1 MKTDLRLLYFISNQL
16 NIETIRKKNI
26 SKFYN
31 ILCVKIMKQMD
42 IEWNN
47 NFMALEPC
55 INGKSQVKNE
65 SKVININNENVRNR

>member
-1 MKTDLRLLYFISNQL
+1 
-16 NIETIRKKNI
+16 
-26 SKFYN
+26 
-31 ILCVKIMKQMD
+31 MD